1 MVTIFSPATHRL
13 VTASKTFWE
22 MAAALRYLV
31 RVSGLFRVWS
41 DERSSQRT
49 RSTATWVCGC
59 TECRRYPTNSGV
71 KTSHHHQDSGGVC
84 SYRSPQSPSCLPC
97 LRCDGRRGWNAG
109 EFVNRARV
117 GGVVCGLCC
126 VVLGMESIR
135 SARVWKLLCGLCSSF
150 FACYVGPNP
159 LRIFPA
165 WPAELNL
172 LGAINL
178 PEPYMIHTYTYPH

>member
-1 MVTIFSPATHRL
+1 MRDL
-13 VTASKTFWE
+13 VSA
-22 MAAALRYLV
+22 LV
-31 RVSGLFRVWS
+31 R
-41 DERSSQRT
+41 QRPGFVVVPNVVDIPQIAG
-49 RSTATWVCGC
+49 SKH
-59 TECRRYPTNSGV
+59 PT
-71 KTSHHHQDSGGVC
+71 TIRIRGGVC

-159 LRIFPA
+159 PRIFPA